1 MILRGDNLKKL
12 LPYLLLNVII
22 SALTMFL
29 VLVIWNRTHLSVEV
43 VSPQNQSLPQVKLS
57 TTATSTLPPL
67 EQPVVEIQAVIVP
80 GVLESERVL
89 IRSVSSS
96 TLNLTGWK
104 VSNGNGQDFTF
115 PPLTLFPGGAVA
127 LYSRS
132 GQNTANEIY
141 WGLTQ
146 AAWSNGAKVTL
157 SDYEGNIRV
166 EYTIP

>member
-1 MILRGDNLKKL
+1 LKKL

-29 VLVIWNRTHLSVEV
+29 VLVIWNRTHLSVGGI
-43 VSPQNQSLPQVKLS
+43 SPQDQSVPQVELS
-57 TTATSTLPPL
+57 ATATSALPSL
-67 EQPVVEIQAVIVP
+67 EKPVVEIQAVIIP
-80 GVLESERVL
+80 GDLESERVL
-89 IRSVSSS
+89 IRSVSSI

-104 VSNGNGQDFTF
+104 VSNGKGQDFTF
-115 PPLTLFPGGAVA
+115 PSLTLFPGGAVA
-127 LYSRS
+127 LFSRS
-132 GQNTANEIY
+132 GQNTANEIF

-157 SDYEGNIRV
+157 SDYAGNVRV